1 MVILRWAVATKGYLN
16 SYDRDYYSDNTT
28 DKNQE
33 GIRKYRKGHS

>member
-1 MVILRWAVATKGYLN
+1 MVILRWAEATKGYLN
-16 SYDRDYYSDNTT
+16 SYDREYYSNNTT